1 MSKKE
6 KYWIK
11 ADNFFPKA
19 VVFDMD
25 GLILDTERIIKYSW
39 DVTGENLGYGKL
51 GENIKNTLGMN
62 RVQRNAYFLD
72 KYGEDFPLEAFLD
85 GYHQVY
91 HSYEK
96 EKGIPKKEGLLSLLD
111 YLKKKDI
118 PMAVATST
126 HQKYAKAALKEQG
139 IFHYFQEIVTGDCV
153 EYGKPHP
160 AIYEL
165 ACKKLRVEP
174 YFALALEDSYNGIIS
189 AGKAEM
195 KVIMIPDLLEDETP
209 VKEYLYGKLK
219 TLEDVKKWMN
229 RSFH

>member
-1 MSKKE
+1 MKE
-6 KYWIK
+6 E
-11 ADNFFPKA
+11 AFSLKA

-25 GLILDTERIIKYSW
+25 GLMLDTERIIKYSW

-62 RVQRNAYFLD
+62 RAQRNAYFLN
-72 KYGEDFPLEAFLD
+72 KYGENFPLDAFLD

-91 HSYEK
+91 YEFEK
-96 EKGIPKKEGLLSLLD
+96 EKGIPKKEGLLCLLD

-126 HQKYAKAALKEQG
+126 HEKYAKVALKEQG
-139 IFHYFQEIVTGDCV
+139 IFSYFQEIITGDCV

-160 AIYEL
+160 AIYTL
-165 ACKKLRVEP
+165 ACERLKVNP
-174 YFALALEDSYNGIIS
+174 SSALALEDSYNGIMS
-189 AGKAEM
+189 AGKAGM
-195 KVIMIPDLLEDETP
+195 KVVMIPDLLEDETP

-219 TLEDVKKWMN
+219 TLEDVKKWMYK
-229 RSFH
+229 SFH